1 MVCVTTIVLGG
12 LMPKC
17 IKYFL
22 GDGNSASVLEVE
34 GENEEPAV
42 PKEEKKEKKGLA
54 GFYQNKFKPF
64 FIF

>member
-22 GDGNSASVLEVE
+22 GDGQAASVLS
-34 GENEEPAV
+34 
-42 PKEEKKEKKGLA
+42 L
-54 GFYQNKFKPF
+54 
-64 FIF
+64 

>member
-22 GDGNSASVLEVE
+22 GDGQSSSVLEV
-34 GENEEPAV
+34 
-42 PKEEKKEKKGLA
+42 
-54 GFYQNKFKPF
+54 
-64 FIF
+64 